1 VKKSIFVVFLLQC
14 IVISAVYYETAQ
26 SQWQSDVRLTYDT
39 GICLVSL
46 NNARGIAAN
55 ENYVHAVWCD
65 ERNGN
70 REIYYKRSTDYGTNW
85 GPDVRFTYNSEVS
98 YRPSV
103 SLNGNFVHVVWCD
116 NRDGNF
122 EIYYKRSTDYGST
135 WSQDIRIT
143 NTPTNTSWAPSMAV
157 NGSIMHVVWEE
168 VIASNEEIYYK
179 QSTDNG
185 ISWSNNV
192 CLSNDETSSF
202 YPSVAVSGTDVH
214 AVWYGYNSGYRSV
227 FYKHS
232 LDGGINWS
240 PNMILTNVSAQSY
253 NPAVAAK
260 NQIVHVVWH
269 DTRYGNEE
277 VFYMRSSNA
286 GSNWGSEVRLT
297 NNTGI
302 SYYPSICLSG
312 TSVHLAWYD
321 NSDGNFEIYY
331 GLSTNEG
338 LTWQPN
344 IRLTYNQY
352 DSYRPSI
359 AAQDTMLHIIWNDN
373 RDGDWEMYYKRNFTT
388 NTIHIGNI
396 SSEIPSEVILRQNYP
411 NPFNPETKISFAIPK
426 EGYTTLRI
434 FDVNG
439 KEVKTL
445 VNENKRAGNYSV
457 DFNAGSLS
465 SGVYFCSLKS
475 GGVTITR
482 KLILLK

>member
-1 VKKSIFVVFLLQC
+1 
-14 IVISAVYYETAQ
+14 
-26 SQWQSDVRLTYDT
+26 
-39 GICLVSL
+39 
-46 NNARGIAAN
+46 
-55 ENYVHAVWCD
+55 
-65 ERNGN
+65 
-70 REIYYKRSTDYGTNW
+70 
-85 GPDVRFTYNSEVS
+85 
-98 YRPSV
+98 
-103 SLNGNFVHVVWCD
+103 
-116 NRDGNF
+116 
-122 EIYYKRSTDYGST
+122 
-135 WSQDIRIT
+135 
-143 NTPTNTSWAPSMAV
+143 
-157 NGSIMHVVWEE
+157 
-168 VIASNEEIYYK
+168 
-179 QSTDNG
+179 
-185 ISWSNNV
+185 
-192 CLSNDETSSF
+192 
-202 YPSVAVSGTDVH
+202 
-214 AVWYGYNSGYRSV
+214 
-227 FYKHS
+227 
-232 LDGGINWS
+232 
-240 PNMILTNVSAQSY
+240 MILTNVSAQSY

-344 IRLTYNQY
+344 TRLTYKQY

-388 NTIHIGNI
+388 GTIHIGNI
-396 SSEIPSEVILRQNYP
+396 TSEIPSEVILRQNYP

-426 EGYTTLRI
+426 EGYTTLRV

-465 SGVYFCSLKS
+465 SGIYFCSLKS

>member
-1 VKKSIFVVFLLQC
+1 MKKSLLIVFFLQYF
-14 IVISAVYYETAQ
+14 IISPAFNDAAY
-26 SQWQSDVRLTYDT
+26 SQWQPDVRLTYDT

-55 ENYVHAVWCD
+55 GNYVHAVWCD

-70 REIYYKRSTDYGTNW
+70 REIYYKRSTDFGTNW
-85 GPDVRFTYNSEVS
+85 GPDVRFTFNSEVS

-103 SLNGNFVHVVWCD
+103 SLNGSFVHVVWCD

-122 EIYYKRSTDYGST
+122 EIYYKRSTDNGTT
-135 WSQDIRIT
+135 WSPDIRIT
-143 NTPTNTSWAPSMAV
+143 NTPNTSWAPSMAV
-157 NGSIMHVVWEE
+157 NGSVMHIVWEE

-179 QSTDNG
+179 QSTDDG
-185 ISWSNNV
+185 IGWSDNV

-202 YPSVAVSGTDVH
+202 YPSVAVSGAGVH

-232 LDGGINWS
+232 SNGGINWG
-240 PNMILTNVSAQSY
+240 PNTILTNVSAQSY

-277 VFYMRSSNA
+277 VFYLRSSNA
-286 GSNWGSEVRLT
+286 GANWSEEVRLT
-297 NNTGI
+297 DNAGI
-302 SYYPSICLSG
+302 SYYPSISLSG

-344 IRLTYNQY
+344 TRLTYNQY

-388 NTIHIGNI
+388 GTIHIGNI
-396 SSEIPSEVILRQNYP
+396 SSEIPSEVLLRQNYP

-426 EGYTTLRI
+426 AGYTTLKI

-439 KEVKTL
+439 NEVKTL
-445 VNENKRAGNYSV
+445 VNGNKSAGNYSV

-465 SGVYFCSLKS
+465 SGVYFCALNS
-475 GGVTITR
+475 GGVTKTG